1 MTSEAPAG
9 IALLG
14 IIFDLDGTLI
24 DSSRD
29 IAEAVN
35 RMRGE
40 RQLPPLTVD
49 QVDAMVG
56 EGARVLVRRALSP
69 LPAQPPLPALPPI
82 TGRDEL
88 REALAS
94 YLAHYAD
101 VCLDSTR
108 AYPGVPAMLAAL
120 APSFSLGVLT
130 NKGEALSRRILDSL
144 GLGRHLREVVGGD
157 TLPTRKPNPGGLF
170 LLADRLGTAADRLLL
185 VGDSDVDA
193 RTAQAAGCPFA
204 LALWGRP
211 AAAREPA
218 SAPAAAGGPRWILAR
233 PGDLPPAVG
242 LPKDGDDANG
252 SNNAGDSNGAA
263 DVGNEAAG

>member
-1 MTSEAPAG
+1 LTSETGAAPR
-9 IALLG
+9 G

-24 DSSRD
+24 DSRRD
-29 IAEAVN
+29 IAAAVN

-40 RQLPPLTVD
+40 RELPPLTVE

-69 LPAQPPLPALPPI
+69 QPGPAAGP
-82 TGRDEL
+82 GRDEL
-88 REALAS
+88 RQALAS

-101 VCLDSTR
+101 VCLDTTC
-108 AYPGVPAMLAAL
+108 AYPGVAAMLAAL
-120 APSFSLGVLT
+120 APSFTLGVLT

-185 VGDSDVDA
+185 VGDSDIDA
-193 RTAQAAGCPFA
+193 RTALAAGCPFA
-204 LALWGRP
+204 LALWGRTAASRETATP
-211 AAAREPA
+211 ATTAAAA
-218 SAPAAAGGPRWILAR
+218 AAPAGPRWVLAR
-233 PGDLPPAVG
+233 PGDLPAAVG
-242 LPKDGDDANG
+242 LPEDAADANG
-252 SNNAGDSNGAA
+252 
-263 DVGNEAAG
+263 AAGNAAG